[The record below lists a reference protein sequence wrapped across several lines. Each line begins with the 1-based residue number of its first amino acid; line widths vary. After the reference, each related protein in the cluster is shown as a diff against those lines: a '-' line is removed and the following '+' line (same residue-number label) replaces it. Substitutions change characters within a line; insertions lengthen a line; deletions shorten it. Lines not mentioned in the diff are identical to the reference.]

1 LKESKEKSKYFLRVG
16 ERADFIGKNE
26 GKIFESG
33 TTGEVKNRIFE
44 SGKRELRKTT

>member
-1 LKESKEKSKYFLRVG
+1 VK
-16 ERADFIGKNE
+16 RADFIGENE

-44 SGKRELRKTT
+44 GEERGKLDLRKAT